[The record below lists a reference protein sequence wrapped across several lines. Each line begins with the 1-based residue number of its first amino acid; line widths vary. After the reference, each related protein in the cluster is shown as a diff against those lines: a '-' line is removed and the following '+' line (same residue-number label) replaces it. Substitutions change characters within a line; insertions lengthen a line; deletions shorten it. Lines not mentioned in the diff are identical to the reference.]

1 MQITFLQTIVQM
13 PNKQPQLLVQQLLYK
28 FNTNQLNGAKTIGM
42 LD

>member
-13 PNKQPQLLVQQLLYK
+13 PNKQPQLLYK

-42 LD
+42 LY